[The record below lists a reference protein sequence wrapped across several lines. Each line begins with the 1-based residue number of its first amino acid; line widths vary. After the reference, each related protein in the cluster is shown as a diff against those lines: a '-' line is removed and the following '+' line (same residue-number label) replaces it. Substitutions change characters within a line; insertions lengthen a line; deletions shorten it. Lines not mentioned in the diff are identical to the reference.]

1 MSDKKAR
8 QAFRADPLLHGAAS
22 LVDQTVEGYSP
33 EGFTINSI
41 TLPGTV
47 LLLPQVSLLFHVNR
61 LEELTP
67 DSLEVLRLLDPP
79 IEVLIVGTGRTL
91 QPLPPATE
99 EWLAA
104 HCIAPELSP
113 SRHACSTFIFMGAE
127 GRRVAAVLFPPVD
140 LRRRRSRSR
149 TCGGGNDLARPDSSG
164 RQNSRQ
170 NLILFLRRSVTRS
183 LSPQTPQRPARTP
196 ARRSQTSYIDRRV
209 HEAVAQGH
217 FVRSAPATSPTQR
230 RGVSHSSQ
238 TTGQCQGWGAMGHT
252 VAKCS

>member
-1 MSDKKAR
+1 MLCSRLAAVRGRALRPPRSLGRVRFVGEDTGLSALSDKKAR
-8 QAFRADPLLHGAAS
+8 HAFRADPLLHGAAS

-41 TLPGTV
+41 ILPGTV

-91 QPLPPATE
+91 RSLPPATE

-113 SRHACSTFIFMGAE
+113 TRHACSTFNFMGAE
-127 GRRVAAVLFPPVD
+127 GRQVAAVLFPPVNPFAD
-140 LRRRRSRSR
+140 A
-149 TCGGGNDLARPDSSG
+149 AREAGPAAG
-164 RQNSRQ
+164 EMT
-170 NLILFLRRSVTRS
+170 SV
-183 LSPQTPQRPARTP
+183 
-196 ARRSQTSYIDRRV
+196 
-209 HEAVAQGH
+209 
-217 FVRSAPATSPTQR
+217 
-230 RGVSHSSQ
+230 
-238 TTGQCQGWGAMGHT
+238 
-252 VAKCS
+252 

>member
-1 MSDKKAR
+1 MLCSRLAAVRGRALRPPRSLGRVRFVGEDTGLSALSDKKAR
-8 QAFRADPLLHGAAS
+8 RAFRADPLLHGAAS

-113 SRHACSTFIFMGAE
+113 TRHACSTFNFMGAE
-127 GRRVAAVLFPPVD
+127 GRQVAAVLFPPVD
-140 LRRRRSRSR
+140 PFA
-149 TCGGGNDLARPDSSG
+149 DAAREAG
-164 RQNSRQ
+164 
-170 NLILFLRRSVTRS
+170 
-183 LSPQTPQRPARTP
+183 PAAGEMT
-196 ARRSQTSYIDRRV
+196 
-209 HEAVAQGH
+209 
-217 FVRSAPATSPTQR
+217 
-230 RGVSHSSQ
+230 
-238 TTGQCQGWGAMGHT
+238 
-252 VAKCS
+252 